1 MVLDKSP
8 ENILDNDLMRI
19 KKEFE
24 HNIPNVVLCSEPFH
38 KAEFLNRLIDSYK
51 GQIIF
56 VDMDLLYSG
65 YIESGMIQKK
75 DNVEIFHPN
84 RENWKDKFS
93 EIITKTSSEKFL
105 VIIDSFNGVYN
116 LFEDLNSA
124 KFINS
129 CIMLLSSV
137 GRKTDSSIIIT
148 AMARKRDDGEWI
160 LSPGGKQIIKSNTTM
175 VRLLK
180 KVQDNLMILP
190 IEDNETNP
198 VYKIE
203 CVR

>member
-8 ENILDNDLMRI
+8 ENILDKDLMYI

-38 KAEFLNRLIDSYK
+38 KMEFLNRLIDSYE

-65 YIESGMIQKK
+65 YIESGMIQRK
-75 DNVEIFHPN
+75 DNVEMFHP
-84 RENWKDKFS
+84 EKEDWKKEVS
-93 EIITKTSSEKFL
+93 KIITKTSEEKLL

-116 LFEDLNSA
+116 LFDDLNSA

-137 GRKTDSSIIIT
+137 GRETDSSIIIT
-148 AMARKRDDGEWI
+148 AMARKKDDKEWI
-160 LSPGGKQIIKSNTTM
+160 LSPG
-175 VRLLK
+175 
-180 KVQDNLMILP
+180 
-190 IEDNETNP
+190 
-198 VYKIE
+198 
-203 CVR
+203 

>member
-8 ENILDNDLMRI
+8 ENILDKDLMYI

-38 KAEFLNRLIDSYK
+38 KMEFLNRLIDSYE

-65 YIESGMIQKK
+65 YIESGMIQRK
-75 DNVEIFHPN
+75 DNVEMFHP
-84 RENWKDKFS
+84 EKEDWKKEVS
-93 EIITKTSSEKFL
+93 KIITKTSEEKLL

-116 LFEDLNSA
+116 LFDDLNSA

-137 GRKTDSSIIIT
+137 GRETDSSIIIT
-148 AMARKRDDGEWI
+148 AMARKKDDKEWI
-160 LSPGGKQIIKSNTTM
+160 LSPGRKQIIKSDTTK
-175 VRLLK
+175 VHFLK
-180 KVQDNLMILP
+180 KDGVDLLILP
-190 IEDNETNP
+190 IEDRKT
-198 VYKIE
+198 
-203 CVR
+203 RS